1 MSRLP
6 FFQANLR
13 KKVKKMLIATI
24 LLQQRKK
31 TETKITCLIYK
42 NFVFVQGSKKH
53 NEITQCSQAKHFED
67 QRYLT
72 PGSLHTLSPGFL
84 KKHTLY

>member
-42 NFVFVQGSKKH
+42 
-53 NEITQCSQAKHFED
+53 
-67 QRYLT
+67 
-72 PGSLHTLSPGFL
+72 TLSLFR
-84 KKHTLY
+84 KNT

>member
-1 MSRLP
+1 MQVMSRLP

-31 TETKITCLIYK
+31 PKQKSLALFIKLCLCLEK
-42 NFVFVQGSKKH
+42 TH
-53 NEITQCSQAKHFED
+53 NEITQSSQAKH
-67 QRYLT
+67 
-72 PGSLHTLSPGFL
+72 L
-84 KKHTLY
+84 KISVI